1 MEEMEE
7 ITPEELA
14 VYIKENEREI
24 QNDVE
29 VEEGE

>member
-1 MEEMEE
+1 MEE

>member
-1 MEEMEE
+1 MEE

-29 VEEGE
+29 VEVEEEK

>member
-1 MEEMEE
+1 MEE

-29 VEEGE
+29 VEEEE

>member
-1 MEEMEE
+1 MEE

-29 VEEGE
+29 VEEDK

>member
-1 MEEMEE
+1 MEE

-29 VEEGE
+29 VEEEK

>member
-1 MEEMEE
+1 MEE

-29 VEEGE
+29 AGEGK